1 MSKRPSRILPLATGL
16 VLAFA
21 TLTGPALAGTQYI
34 GKLNGVSEVKDKDFD
49 EFYVKGAANFAQYQ
63 KILIEP
69 VDVLFGRD
77 KELEN
82 LSERDLQGR
91 QDYLYNALVQS
102 FGEEFDIV
110 NQPGPGVLR
119 LKASLTS
126 VWFNK
131 ASLDYQKQSKYV
143 QLSSFNSF
151 YTGRAAFQA
160 DITDSV
166 SGELLGAVVDYRKGW
181 SLNNNS
187 KNRWTFWGD
196 AEDAMDKWAER
207 LPSRLQ

>member
-1 MSKRPSRILPLATGL
+1 MSKIPSRLLPYAAGIA
-16 VLAFA
+16 LAFS
-21 TLTGPALAGTQYI
+21 TLSGPVLAGTQYI
-34 GKLNGVSEVKDKDFD
+34 GELTGVSKVKDRDFD
-49 EFYVKGAANFAQYQ
+49 EVYIKGAGNFSQYQ

-77 KELEN
+77 KELED

-91 QDYLYNALVQS
+91 QDYLYDALVAS
-102 FGEEFDIV
+102 FGEAFEIV
-110 NQPGPGVLR
+110 DEPGPDVLR

-131 ASLDYQKQSKYV
+131 PSLDYQKQSKYV
-143 QLSSFNSF
+143 QLSSFDSF

-160 DITDSV
+160 DITDSI
-166 SGELLGAVVDYRKGW
+166 SGELLGVVVDHRKGW
-181 SLNNNS
+181 SMDNNS

>member
-1 MSKRPSRILPLATGL
+1 MPKIPSQLLPYAASIA
-16 VLAFA
+16 LAFA
-21 TLTGPALAGTQYI
+21 SFSGPVLAGTQYI
-34 GKLNGVSEVKDKDFD
+34 GELTGVSKVKDRDFD
-49 EFYVKGAANFAQYQ
+49 EVYVRGAGNFSQYQ

-69 VDVLFGRD
+69 VDVLYGRD
-77 KELEN
+77 KELED

-91 QDYLYNALVQS
+91 QDYLYDALVAS
-102 FGEEFDIV
+102 FGEAFEIV
-110 NQPGPGVLR
+110 DEPGPDVLR

-131 ASLDYQKQSKYV
+131 PSLDYQKQSKYV

-160 DITDSV
+160 DIKDSV
-166 SGELLGAVVDYRKGW
+166 SGELLGVVVDHRKGW
-181 SLNNNS
+181 SVNNNS

>member
-1 MSKRPSRILPLATGL
+1 MPKIQTKIIRFAASAAIAVSVAT
-16 VLAFA
+16 A
-21 TLTGPALAGTQYI
+21 PALAGTQYI
-34 GKLNGVSEVKDKDFD
+34 GELTGVAEVKDKDFD
-49 EFYVKGAANFAQYQ
+49 EFYVKGSANFSQYQ

-69 VDVLFGRD
+69 VDVLYGRD
-77 KELEN
+77 KELKD

-91 QDYLYNALVQS
+91 QDYLYDALVQS
-102 FGEEFDIV
+102 FGDSFEIV
-110 NQPGPGVLR
+110 DQPGPGVLR

-160 DITDSV
+160 DITDSL

-181 SLNNNS
+181 NLANNT

-196 AEDAMDKWAER
+196 AEDAMDKWAKR

>member
-1 MSKRPSRILPLATGL
+1 MSKNHSRLLPYAASFA
-16 VLAFA
+16 LAFSIVS
-21 TLTGPALAGTQYI
+21 GPVLAGTQYI
-34 GKLNGVSEVKDKDFD
+34 GELAGVSKVKDKDFD
-49 EFYVKGAANFAQYQ
+49 EFYVKGAGDFARYQ

-77 KELEN
+77 KELED

-91 QDYLYNALVQS
+91 QDYLYDALVAS
-102 FGEEFDIV
+102 FGDTFEIV
-110 NQPGPGVLR
+110 DEPGPDVLR

-131 ASLDYQKQSKYV
+131 PSLDYQKQSKYV

-160 DITDSV
+160 DITESIT
-166 SGELLGAVVDYRKGW
+166 GELLGVVVDHRRGW
-181 SLNNNS
+181 SVSSNN